1 MSAAIDDDEL
11 HRLRYRGVVAVLITV
26 ATMPTQVNLEALF
39 PVIVAVID
47 ADDALRESIRRKV
60 YKYLEGASFKR
71 DVAPSP
77 IEAMETSYFS
87 GRAFLRDAELDEL
100 ERHVIG
106 SGEEFLRW
114 FGVNNYPLEIE
125 RSWINIF
132 RPGMQEMQHAH
143 EGSVLSCSYYVEAP
157 ENCGD
162 FVIQDPIGAR
172 RAHRAFTNTNANT
185 AQTMQQYSYPPKA
198 GRMVMFESWLPHA
211 VLGNKSGKVRISIAM
226 NLRRKD
232 AAT

>member
-1 MSAAIDDDEL
+1 
-11 HRLRYRGVVAVLITV
+11 
-26 ATMPTQVNLEALF
+26 MPTQVNLEALF

-47 ADDALRESIRRKV
+47 ADDAVRESIRKKV

-71 DVAPSP
+71 DVSPSP
-77 IEAMETSYFS
+77 IEALETSYFS
-87 GRAFLRDAELDEL
+87 NRAFLRDAELDEL
-100 ERHVIG
+100 EHHVIG
-106 SGEEFLRW
+106 SAEEFMRW
-114 FGVNNYPLEIE
+114 FGVHNYPLEIE

-172 RAHRAFTNTNANT
+172 RAHRAFTNTYVNT
-185 AQTMQQYSYPPKA
+185 PQTMQQYSYPPKA
-198 GRMVMFESWLPHA
+198 GRMLMFESWLPHA

-226 NLRRKD
+226 NLRRKG
-232 AAT
+232 TGR